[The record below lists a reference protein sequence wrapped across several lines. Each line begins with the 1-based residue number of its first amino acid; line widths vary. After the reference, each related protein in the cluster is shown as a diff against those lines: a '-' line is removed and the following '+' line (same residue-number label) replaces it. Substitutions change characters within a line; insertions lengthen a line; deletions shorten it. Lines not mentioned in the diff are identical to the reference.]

1 MIILHIA
8 KIKNNPFNG
17 VCVVVPQHVNAQKK
31 YAEIGFLNVNNEK
44 IEGIEEQI
52 LFEND
57 FDINN
62 LPKPFNK
69 PNLIVFHECYI
80 VEYLKISKNLRKNKI
95 PYIIIPH
102 GELTKEAQKKK
113 WLKKKVANVLLFNKF
128 INGAKAIQCLSERE
142 LKTTKFGKEKFI
154 GTNGIQ
160 IPDKKK
166 TSFSSDGI
174 KFLYIGRLDAYH
186 KGLDLFVEAVKIN
199 KEFLQKHNCSF
210 AIYGPDLNGRY
221 AHLEELISQA
231 EVADVVSLHHE
242 VSGQAKEEL
251 LLESDIFIQTSR
263 FEGMPMG
270 ILEALSYGLPCL
282 VTEGTTLA
290 EKIVL
295 ADAGWGCSTIS
306 QSIADTIKKAVENK
320 NLYMQ
325 KSKNASYFAEREF
338 SWAEIAKFAIED
350 YKKYV

>member
-174 KFLYIGRLDAYH
+174 KFLYIGRLEMAI
-186 KGLDLFVEAVKIN
+186 KGLDIMLQAIEKG
-199 KEFLQKHNCSF
+199 KEYLRKNHCSF
-210 AIYGPDLNGRY
+210 SLYGPDYQGRFEN
-221 AHLEELISQA
+221 AKRLIEELQIEDLVQLNHEIVGKEKEKILLDS
-231 EVADVVSLHHE
+231 DVFL
-242 VSGQAKEEL
+242 
-251 LLESDIFIQTSR
+251 QTSR
-263 FEGMPMG
+263 TEGMPLG
-270 ILEALSYGLPCL
+270 IIEALSYGLPCL

-290 EKIVL
+290 ERINSNN
-295 ADAGWGCSTIS
+295 AGWGCDT
-306 QSIADTIKKAVENK
+306 SIDGVFNALRIAVEEK
-320 NLYMQ
+320 Q
-325 KSKNASYFAEREF
+325 QFIEKSRNAIGLIDKEF
-338 SWAEIAKFAIED
+338 SWEYVVKKTFD
-350 YKKYV
+350 NYKKY